1 MFPHHFGLRKKP
13 EPDMYVYKC
22 VCVCVCMY
30 VQVRR
35 LFPHHFG
42 LRKKPEAAWL
52 GVDPRSLILLTGVAV
67 TLALFV
73 ALELLPL
80 MQVEGCG
87 VRGRD
92 LGCGGLVSGA
102 APVEAG

>member
-1 MFPHHFGLRKKP
+1 MSTPLRTHQPKP
-13 EPDMYVYKC
+13 RPLAHPKLNSTR
-22 VCVCVCMY
+22 
-30 VQVRR
+30 QVRR

-52 GVDPRSLILLTGVAV
+52 GVDPRSLILLTSVAV

-80 MQVEGCG
+80 MQVEGLG
-87 VRGRD
+87 VRG
-92 LGCGGLVSGA
+92 CP
-102 APVEAG
+102 PVFNKKSERGEG